1 MQFAQ
6 LKRRE
11 FITLAGSAAA
21 WPLAASAQQPAI
33 PVVGLLRST
42 PAARFTPVVEALRRG
57 LKEEG
62 FNEGHNVA
70 IEQRWADNRLD
81 QLPALAAELV
91 RRSVAAI
98 VCNSLVVPA
107 AKSATTTIPIVFASG
122 DDPVKAGFV
131 SSLNRPD
138 GNVTGVTFFGGSQL
152 VTKRIELLRDV
163 VPKATIIAVLS
174 DSNYPAFEAEL
185 PDIETAGRA
194 LGRRVVLMKAATE
207 ADFQPAFAQM
217 VQAGAGAVLLSG
229 GPFFGSQR
237 RTLAALA
244 LRHHL
249 PSIFDI
255 RESVADGALMSYS
268 ASITDAYRHAGVY
281 VGKILKGAKPSDLP
295 VQQSTKFE
303 FVINLQTARAL
314 GIDVPATLLAIADE
328 VIE

>member
-1 MQFAQ
+1 MRE
-6 LKRRE
+6 LNRRAV
-11 FITLAGSAAA
+11 IGLVGGAAA
-21 WPLAASAQQPAI
+21 WPLAARAQQAM

-42 PAARFTPVVEALRRG
+42 PAAGFAHVVEALRRG
-57 LKEEG
+57 LKENG
-62 FNEGHNVA
+62 FDDGRNVA

-81 QLPALAAELV
+81 RLPAIAADLAS
-91 RRSVAAI
+91 RQVAAI
-98 VCNSLVVPA
+98 VCNSLAVPA
-107 AKSATTTIPIVFASG
+107 AKSATTAIPIVFASG
-122 DDPVKAGFV
+122 DDPVRAGFV
-131 SSLNRPD
+131 SSLNRPG

-152 VTKRIELLRDV
+152 VTKRMELLRDL

-174 DSNYPAFEAEL
+174 DSNYPAFEAQL
-185 PDIETAGRA
+185 PDIEAASRV
-194 LGRRVVLMKAATE
+194 LGRRIVMLKAATE
-207 ADFQPAFAQM
+207 ADFQAAFAQM
-217 VQAGAGAVLLSG
+217 VEAGAGAVVFAG

-249 PSIFDI
+249 ASIFDV

-268 ASITDAYRHAGVY
+268 ASITDAYRQVGAY
-281 VGKILKGAKPSDLP
+281 VGKILKGAKPTDLP

-314 GIDVPATLLAIADE
+314 GIDVPPSLLAIADE